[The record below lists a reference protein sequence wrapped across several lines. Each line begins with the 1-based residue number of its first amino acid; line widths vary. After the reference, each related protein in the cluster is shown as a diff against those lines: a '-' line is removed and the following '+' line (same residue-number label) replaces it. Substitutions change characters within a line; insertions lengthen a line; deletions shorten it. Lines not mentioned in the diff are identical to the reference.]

1 MEKKSIFI
9 KNISLFFLFIFVGIM
24 VHYPSFKF
32 SLYGDDWMHIFNYFN
47 RQNVYSNFGPLPGI
61 LSFLTPYGPSIFM
74 IGHEYELFGK
84 IYFLYYVVS
93 LFLRI
98 FATYSLFM
106 VCQRITKSLM
116 NSLLTSIL
124 FLVGF
129 TGIQTTDWAVFSN
142 IYLALGIYFLSL
154 FYYAKY
160 YENGIKKDSLISTFL
175 LVIAMILAPVRF
187 YPVIVIVPFLD
198 VMIYLKNEK
207 KKVFGYFLKKNVFFV
222 ILVILFWIIGVFG
235 APGKIYS
242 PGDWTTGNF
251 ISIVNNQPLLIMKSF
266 LYWSGVII
274 IPDNIVG
281 NHLIIERTGLFILI
295 TIFITLLVSI
305 RRKQLV
311 NVFFVIITVFFLIF
325 LSSIWYYSPTR
336 LIGSPDRYLMVVF
349 GNFCLLGGIFVSA
362 ISKRFR
368 YLKFITLL
376 TLVYLV
382 LLQTRATRSIYAY
395 WLLKGRDSNF
405 MRKVEKVISPNLA
418 MVKNDQSIIYL
429 DFDDNATLQSV
440 QFGLGFKMLV
450 FSNTWNKK
458 YLPVLLNQKLDLLT
472 YINDKVKSGI
482 SKDVI
487 IADTFSYQYKGGNF
501 IDNTKEVRIQLKN
514 VVIENK

>member
-84 IYFLYYVVS
+84 
-93 LFLRI
+93 
-98 FATYSLFM
+98 
-106 VCQRITKSLM
+106 
-116 NSLLTSIL
+116 
-124 FLVGF
+124 
-129 TGIQTTDWAVFSN
+129 
-142 IYLALGIYFLSL
+142 
-154 FYYAKY
+154 KY
-160 YENGIKKDSLISTFL
+160 SLISTFL

-368 YLKFITLL
+368 
-376 TLVYLV
+376 
-382 LLQTRATRSIYAY
+382 
-395 WLLKGRDSNF
+395 
-405 MRKVEKVISPNLA
+405 NL
-418 MVKNDQSIIYL
+418 
-429 DFDDNATLQSV
+429 
-440 QFGLGFKMLV
+440 
-450 FSNTWNKK
+450 
-458 YLPVLLNQKLDLLT
+458 
-472 YINDKVKSGI
+472 
-482 SKDVI
+482 
-487 IADTFSYQYKGGNF
+487 
-501 IDNTKEVRIQLKN
+501 
-514 VVIENK
+514 